1 MWPDR
6 FPSYQGAAFSRA
18 DRFCCAAHA
27 VLLFFRAESR
37 GTHAMQTL
45 WWGRMALVSGLW
57 LLAACGHGAT
67 SVPSAKTASTIG
79 AENTRSSQRGAS
91 CKKDSECP
99 AGQRC
104 GFTGATGCDGS
115 GKCVVAVAGACFD
128 PGGRCGCDGQPV
140 DLFCAAGSSTEFA
153 SAPVGSVGP
162 CPRPCT
168 EDAVCPSHLV
178 CRKGIGVQQQNGR
191 VTEVARLVLGCALHL

>member
-37 GTHAMQTL
+37 GKHAMQTL

-67 SVPSAKTASTIG
+67 SVPPAKTASTIG

-99 AGQRC
+99 AGQ
-104 GFTGATGCDGS
+104 
-115 GKCVVAVAGACFD
+115 
-128 PGGRCGCDGQPV
+128 RCGCDGQPV

-178 CRKGIGVQQQNGR
+178 CRKGICVQPQNGR
-191 VTEVARLVLGCALHL
+191 SD